1 MGFLLVN
8 APDRQ
13 CIALTASRQ
22 RRMIEM
28 NKSPQQMMSEAKVR
42 NQYSDVFCKK
52 PLPPYKFV
60 DSPYMTI
67 DPNEKRGLKG
77 PPGKPNWKPGGSS
90 RPI

>member
-1 MGFLLVN
+1 
-8 APDRQ
+8 
-13 CIALTASRQ
+13 
-22 RRMIEM
+22 MIEM

-52 PLPPYKFV
+52 PLPPYKSV

-67 DPNEKRGLKG
+67 DPNRSAGSRGRRG
-77 PPGKPNWKPGGSS
+77 SRTGSRGSS

>member
-1 MGFLLVN
+1 MKKS
-8 APDRQ
+8 PYE
-13 CIALTASRQ
+13 

-90 RPI
+90 RQSASDGIVQQQSHATM

>member
-1 MGFLLVN
+1 MKLRPIFSGLLN
-8 APDRQ
+8 
-13 CIALTASRQ
+13 CIAPPPLGQ
-22 RRMIEM
+22 QI
-28 NKSPQQMMSEAKVR
+28 SPQQMMSEAKVR